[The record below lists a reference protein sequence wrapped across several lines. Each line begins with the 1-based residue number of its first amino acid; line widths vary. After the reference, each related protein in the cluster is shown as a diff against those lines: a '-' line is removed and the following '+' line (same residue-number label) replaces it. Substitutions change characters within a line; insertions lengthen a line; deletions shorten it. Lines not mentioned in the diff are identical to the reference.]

1 MNHKNI
7 AVSLLC
13 LGLLTQCAGQDGTI
27 TEGLKEMTR
36 GQSVGAKEMRETGEM
51 PDWVKSQGEGIY
63 KLGKPYKVN
72 GVWYFPKEDLKYEE
86 VGIASWYGP
95 GFHTKQTANGEI
107 FDMDMV
113 SGAHKTLPLPSVV
126 KVTNIENGRSILVR
140 INDRG
145 PFVNDRLIDLSRKG
159 AELLGFISKGTAKV
173 KVELMPEETMTVI
186 AMAQNKSYAS
196 SPPDTKIQPVSS
208 GIVSVGEDTSLSPSG
223 GMVGNDFAPTSFS
236 AEHHHE
242 GASHSNDVPERGML
256 NVTSEVEAHHQLS
269 ASDLKAIQKEGPN
282 VVPPVASGSIY
293 VQVGAFGNKAN
304 AEKLVDALS
313 SVGKATLNATESA
326 GRTLYRVRFGPYDD
340 TDNAQKVFDQIR
352 STGHQD
358 VKILMQD

>member
-1 MNHKNI
+1 MNYKNI

-13 LGLLTQCAGQDGTI
+13 LGLLTQCAGQDGSI

-36 GQSVGAKEMRETGEM
+36 GQSIGAKEMRESGEM
-51 PDWVKSQGEGIY
+51 PDWVKSQGDGIY

-95 GFHTKQTANGEI
+95 GFHSKQTANGEV

-126 KVTNIENGRSILVR
+126 KVTNLENGRSILVR

-145 PFVNDRLIDLSRKG
+145 PFVNDRLIDMSRKG
-159 AELLGFISKGTAKV
+159 AELLGFIAKGTAKV

-186 AMAQNKSYAS
+186 SMAQNKTYAGTTES
-196 SPPDTKIQPVSS
+196 QIEPVSA
-208 GIVSVGEDTSLSPSG
+208 GVVSVGEDTSLSPSG
-223 GMVGNDFAPTSFS
+223 GMVGTDFAPSAFSTSS
-236 AEHHHE
+236 PQTEKESPLEHAQE
-242 GASHSNDVPERGML
+242 KDMMNI
-256 NVTSEVEAHHQLS
+256 TSEIEAHHQLS
-269 ASDLKAIQKEGPN
+269 ADDLQTKKD
-282 VVPPVASGSIY
+282 VVATVPTGSIY

-304 AEKLVDALS
+304 AEKVVNALS
-313 SVGKATLNATESA
+313 SVGKANLHMTESS

-340 TDNAQKVFDQIR
+340 TENAQKVFSKIR
-352 STGHQD
+352 ATGHQD
-358 VKILMQD
+358 AKILMQD